1 MDKSLPVFASQTRL
15 THLAVLFPTPSAGPH
30 MVLAIVSQRQ
40 QPYPTYLTFDK
51 AHLVER
57 FYEST
62 GQLSGN
68 I

>member
-1 MDKSLPVFASQTRL
+1 
-15 THLAVLFPTPSAGPH
+15 
-30 MVLAIVSQRQ
+30 MVLAIASKHQ

-57 FYEST
+57 VYEST